1 MAVGD
6 IVNGIRNDG
15 SDLVFQP
22 AVGVSIC
29 ITAACARGQ
38 WFSATNGVIS
48 AVLVESQVYPG
59 IASLK
64 LMINNTNYL
73 TLPTDADGEFY
84 SGIQIQ

>member
-22 AVGVSIC
+22 AIGVSIM
-29 ITAACARGQ
+29 ITAGCSRGQ
-38 WFSATNGVIS
+38 WISATNGVVS
-48 AVLVESQVYPG
+48 AVIYESNKMVEVSM
-59 IASLK
+59 K